1 MIKELTI
8 YLEFQIFIIIILT
21 VAYIIDAFVNKVRA
35 YSFSGRVEI
44 IIYLFILNYCFDQQ
58 VTEQVPRTES
68 NERKTNNFLRTDIY
82 LNNIL
87 VITTCDVIQKN

>member
-8 YLEFQIFIIIILT
+8 YLE
-21 VAYIIDAFVNKVRA
+21 YIIDAFVNKVRA

-44 IIYLFILNYCFDQQ
+44 IIYLFILNHCFDQQ

-68 NERKTNNFLRTDIY
+68 NERKTNNFLRTHLIP
-82 LNNIL
+82 
-87 VITTCDVIQKN
+87 Q